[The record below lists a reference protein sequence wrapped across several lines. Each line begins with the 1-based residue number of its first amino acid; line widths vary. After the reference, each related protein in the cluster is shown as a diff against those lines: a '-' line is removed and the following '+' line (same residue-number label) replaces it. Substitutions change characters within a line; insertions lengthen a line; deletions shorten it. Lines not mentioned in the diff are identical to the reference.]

1 MSRVL
6 GLVLRRRPLAVLA
19 VLLAAG
25 IAIPFSTPFW
35 LLALIPLYGLAPHR
49 RLEVAVAA
57 AAAIVAGG
65 VAHDLLWGE
74 PGVAYTALATAVF
87 AAAVIVTAQAREARR
102 LAAEHEHELLAERAA
117 GEERLRIARE
127 PHDAVGHDVSL
138 MVVQAQA
145 PAAVSDDP
153 GVREATDSIG
163 ALGRRTMT
171 ELHRTLRVLREE
183 PARAPHPGLAT
194 LDGVLAGAQA
204 AGVEATLTVAGA
216 PRELA
221 PALDTCAYRIVQEA
235 LTNVARH
242 AGGTSTDVTI
252 RYGDAALELVVA
264 EPTVKTPVS
273 HLLGTLGLRDHVQA
287 VIYAYETGLVG

>member
-49 RLEVAVAA
+49 RLEVAA

-183 PARAPHPGLAT
+183 PARAPHLGLAT
-194 LDGVLAGAQA
+194 LDGVLAGAG

-273 HLLGTLGLRDHVQA
+273 HLLGTLGLRDRIQA
-287 VIYAYETGLVG
+287 VMYADETGLVG